1 VQDSR
6 VIAVDARPANYFR
19 RVRWP
24 LVAGLLLFLCSL
36 VLRGLRPVIV
46 RQAGYDDALFVRL
59 ADSLR
64 SGHWLGTY
72 DSLTL
77 AKGPAYPTLL
87 ALTSWFQVPIKPV
100 EQLIYL
106 SGSALIS
113 ALVARST
120 GRDWLGVALFALL
133 ALNPIMFSDSLATL
147 SREGL
152 YAGLPFLVF
161 AAIAWLLTGPGTRG
175 SQVAAGLGV
184 GVIFAVYWLTREE
197 GAWLLPT
204 LGLVAVF
211 GLARAYVRGQPMR
224 STAADAIGSGVHS
237 ELRRRTESMLAIAVG
252 AQSVLFGVALANLV
266 AYGVPLVNDF
276 RDGSFPAAYG
286 AFTRGYVSDSQRSVV
301 APAATRQAI
310 YSASASAAELA
321 SWLEGPAEQSW
332 LRPGCTARTL
342 SADPSL
348 LPPTCD
354 DFYDGW
360 FQWALRD
367 AAAKSGHWS
376 TASAAQAFFSQLAT
390 EVDIACRD
398 GRLICRPRDD
408 SLGPAFRLEYLGE
421 GMKLLPYAV
430 GRLINGEGIGPNFSF
445 GDEAYLLH
453 AAQLANSDI
462 QSPRPAP
469 HMKLVGWV
477 AARAAVPSLLLNP
490 GATGTGTF
498 TMTTKPGHD
507 VEAFFA
513 ARGELD
519 WKAVRFIVETDCT
532 APTCNLVIHA
542 PGIVDATIPI
552 GELTVEGKRSYAF
565 PNSPQPSG
573 ENLRFHLER
582 TEYDPAFVAGPIRE
596 VIGARPD
603 IVTNAIIALRSF
615 YGFMLPIALVFAVIG
630 FVFHLLS
637 PARSRNWLL
646 VVVTLA
652 CGVAVVARVGSLI
665 VLELASWPGPLSSAY
680 IYPASPFLLTIVAL
694 GLYLGR
700 SSLRAHLHID
710 EASHS
715 DVVSDGAAKPLGPM
729 REVGHLSLQAVT
741 AQVSRALRDHAAATK
756 ARASRGIPV
765 RQSRDN

>member
-1 VQDSR
+1 MRVSR
-6 VIAVDARPANYFR
+6 VIAVHARPTNYFK

-24 LVAGLLLFLCSL
+24 VVAGLALLLGSL
-36 VLRGLRPVIV
+36 ALRGLRPVIV
-46 RQAGYDDALFVRL
+46 RQNSYDDGLFVRL

-64 SGHWLGTY
+64 SGDWLGSY

-175 SQVAAGLGV
+175 SEVAVALGV
-184 GVIFAVYWLTREE
+184 GVTCAVYWLTREE

-204 LGLVAVF
+204 LGLVVVF
-211 GLARAYVRGQPMR
+211 GFARAYVRGH
-224 STAADAIGSGVHS
+224 G
-237 ELRRRTESMLAIAVG
+237 ELRRRTQSTLAIAVG
-252 AQSVLFGVALANLV
+252 GQSVLFGVALANLV

-286 AFTRGYVSDSQRSVV
+286 AFTRIYVSHSQRYVV
-301 APAATRQAI
+301 APAAARQAI

-321 SWLEGPAEQSW
+321 SLLEGPEEQGW

-354 DFYDGW
+354 DFYDAW

-367 AAAKSGHWS
+367 AAERSGHWS
-376 TASAAQAFFSQLAT
+376 TASAAQAFFTQLAT
-390 EVDIACRD
+390 EVDTACRD

-408 SLGPAFRLEYLGE
+408 SVAPALRSEYLGE
-421 GMKLLPYAV
+421 GMKLLPYAL
-430 GRLINGEGIGPNFSF
+430 GRLINGEGIGRSSSF

-453 AAQLANSDI
+453 AAQLANSAI
-462 QSPRPAP
+462 QSPRLAP
-469 HMKLVGWV
+469 HMKLAGWV
-477 AARAAVPSLLLNP
+477 AARAVVPSLLLDP
-490 GATGTGTF
+490 GEAGTGTF
-498 TMTTKPGHD
+498 TITTKPDHG
-507 VEAFFA
+507 VEAFFG
-513 ARGELD
+513 ARGELG
-519 WKAVRFIVETDCT
+519 WKAVRFVVETDCT

-552 GELTVEGKRSYAF
+552 GELTVEGKTSYAF
-565 PNSPQPSG
+565 PRSAQPSG
-573 ENLRFHLER
+573 YNLRLHLER

-596 VIGARPD
+596 VIGAPPD
-603 IVTNAIIALRSF
+603 IVTNAMIALRSF
-615 YGFMLPIALVFAVIG
+615 YSFMLPIALLFAVIG
-630 FVFHLLS
+630 FVFHLIS
-637 PARSRNWLL
+637 PARPRDWLL

-652 CGVAVVARVGSLI
+652 CGVAVVARLGVII
-665 VLELASWPGPLSSAY
+665 VLELASWPGALSNAY
-680 IYPASPFLLTIVAL
+680 IYPASPFLLTVVAL

-700 SSLRAHLHID
+700 SSLRAHLDID
-710 EASHS
+710 KASHS
-715 DVVSDGAAKPLGPM
+715 DVVSEGTAN
-729 REVGHLSLQAVT
+729 SL
-741 AQVSRALRDHAAATK
+741 
-756 ARASRGIPV
+756 
-765 RQSRDN
+765 